1 MVGLFAK
8 VLTLLLFFFYSQIN
22 FHLISLTFSCG
33 MAVKTRRRSCGNPKP
48 AFGGRVCVGPDR
60 AELYCSHL
68 PPCPV
73 PKQPP
78 IDGAWGPWGSFS
90 ECSAECGG
98 GYKIRSVFNHYVYV
112 TI

>member
-1 MVGLFAK
+1 
-8 VLTLLLFFFYSQIN
+8 
-22 FHLISLTFSCG
+22 

-48 AFGGRVCVGPDR
+48 AHGGRVCVGPDR

-98 GYKIRSVFNHYVYV
+98 GYKIRCVR
-112 TI
+112 